1 MTIRIAAALTL
12 VLATFACAPPDPA
25 AQRLTYD
32 VALSS
37 WAATERAPAVV
48 EAPAVDPAAVDPAA
62 VDTAA
67 TPAEGEAAAVDPAA
81 EAVPVEPVAPA
92 TVFADIQL
100 SVLVTNNGGKLD
112 QLTLDI
118 SHADASGTEK
128 ATYRRTID
136 VAQIVRGLESQVTV
150 VLENIEIAGRASTD
164 QPYPDQFA
172 VAVRADIPA
181 ASRSE
186 YPELAGGN

>member
-12 VLATFACAPPDPA
+12 VLATLACAPPDPA
-25 AQRLTYD
+25 AQRLTYA
-32 VALSS
+32 VTLSS

-48 EAPAVDPAAVDPAA
+48 EAPAVDPAAAPADAPVADAAAADPAA
-62 VDTAA
+62 T
-67 TPAEGEAAAVDPAA
+67 
-81 EAVPVEPVAPA
+81 EAVPVEPVAPT
-92 TVFADIQL
+92 TVQADVQL
-100 SVLVTNNGGKLD
+100 SVLVTNNGGALD

-118 SHADASGTEK
+118 SQADASGAEK

-150 VLENIEIAGRASTD
+150 VLENIEISGRASTD

-172 VAVRADIPA
+172 VAVRADVPA

-186 YPELAGGN
+186 YPELSGAERSGAN